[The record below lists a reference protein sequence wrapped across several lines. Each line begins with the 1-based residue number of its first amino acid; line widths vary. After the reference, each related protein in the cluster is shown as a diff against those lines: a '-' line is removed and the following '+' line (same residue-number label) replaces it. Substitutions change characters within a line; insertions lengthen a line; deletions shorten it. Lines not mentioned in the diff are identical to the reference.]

1 MRYDLG
7 KISSFWNRP
16 TECWKCGC
24 HSELEAAHIIPK
36 CIGGSNKAENLV
48 ILCNLCH
55 SWAPNVND
63 KEYMWEWIDS
73 PTKILS
79 DALDKLMNLCK
90 SVDSVEYKKFLEIFQ
105 SKEHLD
111 WGIENTGQHGVGT
124 PNPAR
129 IMSTYN
135 WSLKNY
141 PPLKEFF
148 HIGLDK

>member
-1 MRYDLG
+1 MKVEVAIGEVFD
-7 KISSFWNRP
+7 KI
-16 TECWKCGC
+16 TILDIK
-24 HSELEAAHIIPK
+24 LERIK
-36 CIGGSNKAENLV
+36 DEKRKEN
-48 ILCNLCH
+48 IRR
-55 SWAPNVND
+55 
-63 KEYMWEWIDS
+63 ERQ
-73 PTKILS
+73 ILS

-90 SVDSVEYKKFLEIFQ
+90 NVDSVEYKKFLEIFQ

-148 HIGLDK
+148 NIGLDK